1 MTSLFKSRFFQLCA
15 FVLAGVAGTSPFW
28 LFNSDQ
34 PAAIASDSK
43 DQDSSGHDIAVGA
56 ASKRP
61 DESEADKSAETP
73 ADRTAAGAHATSG
86 DKTSKG
92 SSSDSN
98 NSAEVKSADSKSAQS
113 KSADSMSDQ
122 SKDSKSAQSAAV
134 TGADS
139 KDSDGKSTRDG
150 KSADK
155 TGADTDAKAKGADSA
170 KGKDAD
176 SNDDNGLSESKGN
189 PGEIISALSA
199 DNMLEE
205 TVIEEHQADARGVA
219 GTIDIKGTAKGSSDI
234 KAQEVANE
242 SSVTGKKDSVSAGK
256 ADPADKLQA
265 KSSSGK
271 EQKKDGS
278 SGQNGSDESKGKS
291 GGNDGKGEDQS
302 AQTKGQSLEQK
313 VKALTE
319 SQTREQK
326 DAYERSLEE
335 RHEQVESAIASI
347 AENSRMYLP
356 PLISSRAL
364 VVYYPAPSIDSRRT
378 PNSSRVDAV
387 TGPTSVK
394 IDGKA
399 EPAIAGIARTISNES
414 GARLYQINAISSYPK
429 KGYELYEY
437 ALNELNTKN
446 YPELTDDEPLHME
459 DYDTVYLCYPLW
471 WDDLPGAM
479 YSFLIKYD
487 LSDKNIIPVIIHA
500 GDGFAATLDNIATYE
515 PNAVVYRQGL
525 SFSINENLEDDHFTR
540 RVRQFLTR
548 LSTDFN

>member
-34 PAAIASDSK
+34 PAATASDSK
-43 DQDSSGHDIAVGA
+43 NQDSSGHDIAVGA

-61 DESEADKSAETP
+61 DESTADKSAETP
-73 ADRTAAGAHATSG
+73 ADRTAAGAHSTSG

-98 NSAEVKSADSKSAQS
+98 NSAEGK
-113 KSADSMSDQ
+113 
-122 SKDSKSAQSAAV
+122 
-134 TGADS
+134 GADS
-139 KDSDGKSTRDG
+139 NGSDGKSTRDG
-150 KSADK
+150 KSADE
-155 TGADTDAKAKGADSA
+155 TGAAADAKAKGADIA
-170 KGKDAD
+170 NGKDAD

-278 SGQNGSDESKGKS
+278 SGQHGSDESKGKS

-429 KGYELYEY
+429 NGYELYEY